1 MLYWLTNDL
10 AFPPVEEAED
20 WGGIALGGDLSPQRL
35 LLAYRSGIFPW
46 YEVGQPIIWHAPD
59 PRFVLFP
66 DELKVS
72 KSMRPIFNQRKFS
85 YTLDTDFRA
94 VITHCQQQRRRG
106 QHGTW
111 ITEEMLEA
119 FCYMHELGY
128 AHSVEVWQTGKLVG
142 GLYGVSLGSI
152 FFGES
157 MFTSVSN
164 ASKAGFITLVH
175 ELKKRNFSLIDSQV
189 HTHHLES
196 MGAREI
202 PRKSYM
208 HILKRALKDTTYRGS
223 WTSWLETDDNDKSD

>member
-1 MLYWLTNDL
+1 VLYWLTNDL

-46 YEVGQPIIWHAPD
+46 YDVGQPIIWHAPD

-72 KSMRPIFNQRKFS
+72 KSMRPIFNQSKFS
-85 YTLDTDFRA
+85 YSLDTDFRA
-94 VITHCQQQRRRG
+94 VITHCQQQSRRN

-128 AHSVEVWQTGKLVG
+128 AHSVEVWQAQKLVG

-157 MFTSVSN
+157 MFTKASN
-164 ASKAGFITLVH
+164 ASKAGFITLVR
-175 ELKKRNFSLIDSQV
+175 ELKKRKFILIDSQV

-208 HILKRALKDTTYRGS
+208 QLLQRALKSTTYRGS
-223 WTSWLETDDNDKSD
+223 WTSWLETDNKSG